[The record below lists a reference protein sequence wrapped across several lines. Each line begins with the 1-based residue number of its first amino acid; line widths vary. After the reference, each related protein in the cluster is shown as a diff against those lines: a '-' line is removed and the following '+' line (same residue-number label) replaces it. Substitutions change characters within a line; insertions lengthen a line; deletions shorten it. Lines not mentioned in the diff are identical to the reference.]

1 MPADI
6 TKFTSHNPDG
16 ELMKRL
22 TTYAQL
28 KQELEKAYAVG
39 GGVPTEDQ
47 QKKIDELSNEVKKV
61 EEDDS
66 NSNNKKRGRKKNK

>member
-6 TKFTSHNPDG
+6 TKFTSHDPDG

-28 KQELEKAYAVG
+28 KQDICVHTRVLKSNHTFFAINIFYEKIANY
-39 GGVPTEDQ
+39 
-47 QKKIDELSNEVKKV
+47 
-61 EEDDS
+61 
-66 NSNNKKRGRKKNK
+66 